1 MLRRAGLLGITT
13 QKWRAWMSHFIER
26 TFVFFS
32 LSALVFLVGCGPNV
46 ECDSPET
53 RAAVLQ
59 TISDDHRNA
68 LANFAAKRSN
78 VAEDVKQSS
87 DSEKTKP
94 LYLLG
99 EKIVTTS
106 TSEDKRTLNCS
117 GAISATV
124 GDTKASKEINFTV
137 QRPKD
142 GKISVSVTPFQF

>member
-1 MLRRAGLLGITT
+1 
-13 QKWRAWMSHFIER
+13 MSHFSER
-26 TFVFFS
+26 PFVFFS
-32 LSALVFLVGCGPNV
+32 LSALACLAGCGPKV
-46 ECDSPET
+46 ECDSPEA

-59 TISDDHRNA
+59 TISDDHKNA
-68 LANFAAKRSN
+68 LANFAAKNSN

-87 DSEKTKP
+87 DAEKTKP

>member
-1 MLRRAGLLGITT
+1 
-13 QKWRAWMSHFIER
+13 MSHFTER
-26 TFVFFS
+26 PIVFLS
-32 LSALVFLVGCGPNV
+32 LSALVCLAGCDPKV

-117 GAISATV
+117 GAISATI